1 MFDEVIVAV
10 DDDEAALDA
19 LALGKILASPVATL
33 TLAHVEAD
41 GSDRADAS
49 GVDTGPARHMQP
61 PRPLV
66 SLSDEDGGG
75 QLPFVVVTATSTAAG
90 LHDLAWRR
98 AADVLVI
105 GASRRVAFER
115 ALGRDTARTIIEHTP
130 CAVAVAPPGYAG
142 RTPCLETIGVGYDGS
157 LASEQALEAA
167 RRLAAERRAKLM
179 GFEAVTPRPARDPF
193 DAPHE
198 IDQRVAAARRRL
210 AALGDVEPHAEYG
223 GRAAELARFGASV
236 DLLVIGPRDEE
247 DESVLRLAP
256 LAARLAHHAPCPLL
270 VVARLSQRAQAASA
284 SRGGAT

>member
-1 MFDEVIVAV
+1 VFDEVIVAV

-33 TLAHVEAD
+33 YAGCMFEAD

-49 GVDTGPARHMQP
+49 GVDSGPARHMQP

-66 SLSDEDGGG
+66 SLS
-75 QLPFVVVTATSTAAG
+75 QTKTAAGRCPSWSSPPRPTAAG

-115 ALGRDTARTIIEHTP
+115 ALGRDTARDDHRAHS
-130 CAVAVAPPGYAG
+130 CAVAVPPPGYAG

-167 RRLAAERRAKLM
+167 TTAPPPSGARSSWDSRR
-179 GFEAVTPRPARDPF
+179 
-193 DAPHE
+193 
-198 IDQRVAAARRRL
+198 
-210 AALGDVEPHAEYG
+210 
-223 GRAAELARFGASV
+223 
-236 DLLVIGPRDEE
+236 
-247 DESVLRLAP
+247 
-256 LAARLAHHAPCPLL
+256 
-270 VVARLSQRAQAASA
+270 
-284 SRGGAT
+284 

>member
-33 TLAHVEAD
+33 TLAHVDAD
-41 GSDRADAS
+41 GSNRADEA
-49 GVDTGPARHMQP
+49 GADPGPAHHAQP
-61 PRPLV
+61 PRPLL
-66 SLSDEDGGG
+66 SLSDEDGGAP
-75 QLPFVVVTATSTAAG
+75 LPFVVVTAASTAAG

-98 AADVLVI
+98 AADLVVI
-105 GASRRVAFER
+105 GGSRRGGLER
-115 ALGRDTARTIIEHTP
+115 ALRRDTAGAIIEHAP
-130 CAVAVAPPGYAG
+130 CAVAVAPLGYAG
-142 RTPCLETIGVGYDGS
+142 RTPRLETIGVGYDGS

-167 RRLAAERRAKLM
+167 RRLAAERRAKLV
-179 GFEAVTPRPARDPF
+179 GFEAVKPRPARDPF

-223 GRAAELARFGASV
+223 GRAVELARFGASV

-247 DESVLRLAP
+247 EESALHPVP
-256 LAARLAHHAPCPLL
+256 LALRLAHHAPCPLL
-270 VVARLSQRAQAASA
+270 VVAKPVPVASDA
-284 SRGGAT
+284 R